1 MCRIRFAV
9 ATGPTRRF
17 AAKTLRR
24 QVGERRRAFLAEQRR
39 ELVLERVVGFVIDF
53 DFVVSE
59 RLFQHRADVRDGAV
73 REPVRVAGGARR
85 RPRFRSRGTSGTRS
99 CPDLADGEFDPRQRG
114 AEHELGV
121 RDPSLGEQPAPGLG
135 DPAEP
140 GENERLGAFLF
151 MRSARERTRERTKRP
166 RASAASASAPSPSA
180 TPTRATRATWRRT
193 TAAPPLKASG
203 HAGSGCAGSRCGAS
217 RTRTPHPRRCFPR
230 EISARNSPGS
240 RRCSA
245 SRAGAPGATRPR
257 RETRTASPGWN
268 ARPAN
273 ASAAETKRR
282 RRHVSETPYLP
293 LRTRS
298 PSRRREKRRRTLGAE
313 PTRGTEIRARSRRRR
328 RLVSASA
335 YRRRS
340 RDPPSRR
347 ERHRS
352 SPLSSWRVHSSNLSA
367 CSP

>member
-1 MCRIRFAV
+1 MEFFEKCYVMCRIRFAV

-17 AAKTLRR
+17 AAKKTLRR

-73 REPVRVAGGARR
+73 REPVRVAEAARGAVRGFVR
-85 RPRFRSRGTSGTRS
+85 VERQERGLAPR
-99 CPDLADGEFDPRQRG
+99 LADGEFDPRQRG
-114 AEHELGV
+114 PSTNLVYGY
-121 RDPSLGEQPAPGLG
+121 PSLGEQPAPGLG

-151 MRSARERTRERTKRP
+151 MRSVARADAGTDETPAGERGG
-166 RASAASASAPSPSA
+166 ASAPSPSA

-230 EISARNSPGS
+230 EISARNSPSS

-282 RRHVSETPYLP
+282 RRRVSETPYSP
-293 LRTRS
+293 PRTRS
-298 PSRRREKRRRTLGAE
+298 PS
-313 PTRGTEIRARSRRRR
+313 
-328 RLVSASA
+328 
-335 YRRRS
+335 
-340 RDPPSRR
+340 
-347 ERHRS
+347 
-352 SPLSSWRVHSSNLSA
+352 SPA
-367 CSP
+367 